1 MTREPRI
8 FIGER
13 IVSSKKVLGKLDNNM
28 QNKIGPLTY
37 TTHKKF
43 TWNGLITK
51 HKTETI
57 NALRKNIGE
66 KLLDIGLGNIFFGYD
81 TKSTST
87 KKKSSATTSIE
98 KLVFSKRN
106 N

>member
-1 MTREPRI
+1 
-8 FIGER
+8 
-13 IVSSKKVLGKLDNNM
+13 M

-87 KKKSSATTSIE
+87 KTKIKWDYINWKACVQQKK
-98 KLVFSKRN
+98 
-106 N
+106 